1 MRALSSPHV
10 QSTFRQRANPAAR
23 ERAPSPPPLL
33 DGPLPVLN
41 FFGSSLSRNDSA
53 ADLVTLSRSRSHS
66 HGSSPYSSPTYGAA
80 FASRVPSWHRLDEED
95 AESPPAAAA
104 AVVLSVPLP
113 ASDPSTPT
121 ADATTPPPP
130 TADAPLPPMRPAV
143 VAALCLAQ
151 MAHFYSMCS
160 IFSYAGFLAADSGWV
175 STPDRAGYVAGL
187 LATML
192 PLGRLPTSMLWGQY
206 ADAAGRRPALIG
218 SMLGIAVGN
227 LAFGFARSLWAALA
241 VRFVLLGGCNG
252 WNSVLGPICAE
263 VGGPRS
269 SLLLGYVFGA
279 GGVINLVGPAVG
291 GLAYGYWGRRPEDHP
306 ALLPSLIGAALGAT
320 ACAAAWLWVPETLP
334 SAAAGADDNERRA
347 NTPSSEEADAADAAV
362 AAAEA
367 AEEAA
372 EARREAIADLGTAL
386 RAPPLPAIIA
396 LRTGIGLAAFASYDV
411 VPLWAIA
418 SARAGGLNLGQQE
431 LGALLSCAAAVQL
444 LWTTLLM
451 ARVFDA
457 CGVRRVFAGACAA
470 GAAALLLLPL
480 ARAAGA
486 PFAVVAVLIAGQ
498 SAALNTACT
507 ASVAHTNNA
516 CCAFPSVAGA
526 INGVVVTVE
535 SLAKACGPSVGA
547 PLFAFAIEARPAD
560 AGEPS
565 GALLAFSGLAIFV
578 AAHLVGGVLF
588 LPRRIDEPLP
598 PL

>member
-1 MRALSSPHV
+1 MR
-10 QSTFRQRANPAAR
+10 
-23 ERAPSPPPLL
+23 
-33 DGPLPVLN
+33 
-41 FFGSSLSRNDSA
+41 
-53 ADLVTLSRSRSHS
+53 
-66 HGSSPYSSPTYGAA
+66 
-80 FASRVPSWHRLDEED
+80 
-95 AESPPAAAA
+95 
-104 AVVLSVPLP
+104 
-113 ASDPSTPT
+113 
-121 ADATTPPPP
+121 
-130 TADAPLPPMRPAV
+130 
-143 VAALCLAQ
+143 
-151 MAHFYSMCS
+151 
-160 IFSYAGFLAADSGWV
+160 
-175 STPDRAGYVAGL
+175 
-187 LATML
+187 
-192 PLGRLPTSMLWGQY
+192 
-206 ADAAGRRPALIG
+206 
-218 SMLGIAVGN
+218 
-227 LAFGFARSLWAALA
+227 
-241 VRFVLLGGCNG
+241 
-252 WNSVLGPICAE
+252 
-263 VGGPRS
+263 
-269 SLLLGYVFGA
+269 
-279 GGVINLVGPAVG
+279 GGVA
-291 GLAYGYWGRRPEDHP
+291 
-306 ALLPSLIGAALGAT
+306 
-320 ACAAAWLWVPETLP
+320 WVPETSP
-334 SAAAGADDNERRA
+334 RSAAAGADADERRA
-347 NTPSSEEADAADAAV
+347 NTPSSEEADAADAANTRRRRRRRRRRWHG
-362 AAAEA
+362 
-367 AEEAA
+367 
-372 EARREAIADLGTAL
+372 ARAIADLGTAL

-418 SARAGGLNLGQQE
+418 SPRAGGLNLGQQE

-457 CGVRRVFAGACAA
+457 CGVHRVFAGACAA

-560 AGEPS
+560 DGEPS

-588 LPRRIDEPLP
+588 LPRRIDAPLP

>member
-1 MRALSSPHV
+1 M
-10 QSTFRQRANPAAR
+10 
-23 ERAPSPPPLL
+23 
-33 DGPLPVLN
+33 
-41 FFGSSLSRNDSA
+41 
-53 ADLVTLSRSRSHS
+53 
-66 HGSSPYSSPTYGAA
+66 
-80 FASRVPSWHRLDEED
+80 
-95 AESPPAAAA
+95 
-104 AVVLSVPLP
+104 
-113 ASDPSTPT
+113 
-121 ADATTPPPP
+121 
-130 TADAPLPPMRPAV
+130 
-143 VAALCLAQ
+143 
-151 MAHFYSMCS
+151 
-160 IFSYAGFLAADSGWV
+160 
-175 STPDRAGYVAGL
+175 
-187 LATML
+187 
-192 PLGRLPTSMLWGQY
+192 
-206 ADAAGRRPALIG
+206 
-218 SMLGIAVGN
+218 
-227 LAFGFARSLWAALA
+227 
-241 VRFVLLGGCNG
+241 
-252 WNSVLGPICAE
+252 
-263 VGGPRS
+263 
-269 SLLLGYVFGA
+269 
-279 GGVINLVGPAVG
+279 
-291 GLAYGYWGRRPEDHP
+291 
-306 ALLPSLIGAALGAT
+306 
-320 ACAAAWLWVPETLP
+320 
-334 SAAAGADDNERRA
+334 
-347 NTPSSEEADAADAAV
+347 
-362 AAAEA
+362 
-367 AEEAA
+367 
-372 EARREAIADLGTAL
+372 
-386 RAPPLPAIIA
+386 PAIIA